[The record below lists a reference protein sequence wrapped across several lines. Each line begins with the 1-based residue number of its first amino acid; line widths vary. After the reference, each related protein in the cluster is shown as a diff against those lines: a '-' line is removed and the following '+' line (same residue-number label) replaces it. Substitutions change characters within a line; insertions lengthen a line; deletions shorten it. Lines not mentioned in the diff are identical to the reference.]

1 MSDPVQ
7 PTAKAERRGRGL
19 KIALALSLAV
29 NLAVVGLVA
38 GAMLG
43 GGPGRGGDGR
53 YLTSLGLG
61 PFAMAFSREDR
72 AGFVGRIDRDAL
84 RAERRALGESLVAL
98 RDVLAREPFD
108 RAAAEAA
115 LVRSR
120 AAAGALQGVGHSAIL
135 DQIAQMDARAR
146 AELAQRLDRALRRMS
161 GRQWDR

>member
-7 PTAKAERRGRGL
+7 PTPKAAQTGRGL
-19 KIALALSLAV
+19 KIALVLSLAV
-29 NLAVVGLVA
+29 NLAVVGLVV

-43 GGPGRGGDGR
+43 GGPGRGEDGR

-72 AGFVGRIDRDAL
+72 AGFARHIDRDAL

-98 RDVLAREPFD
+98 RDVLARDPFD

-115 LVRSR
+115 LGRSR
-120 AAAGALQGVGHSAIL
+120 AAAGALQGVGHGAIL
-135 DQIAQMDARAR
+135 DQIEGMDAAAR
-146 AELAQRLDRALRRMS
+146 ADLAQRLDRALRRMS
-161 GRQWDR
+161 GRWDR